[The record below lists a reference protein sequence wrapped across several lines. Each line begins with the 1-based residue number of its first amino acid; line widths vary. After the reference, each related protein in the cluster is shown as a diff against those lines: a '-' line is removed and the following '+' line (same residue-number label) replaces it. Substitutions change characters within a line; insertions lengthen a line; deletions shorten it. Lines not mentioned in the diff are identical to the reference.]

1 MPLCFGSSSC
11 CRAEVLPESRILH
24 YSCPTQILEIPA
36 VALSPFSWE
45 SWHKAA
51 HQRAYNK
58 HLNICLFI
66 QTAETWGDLFITRAG
81 SHTIEFEFP
90 PYSWWKAWTSLG
102 PSEAEQLGD
111 ILLWLQRNSFS
122 LSWKAPCDLAEDLQ
136 LHLTN
141 AFAAVVVLFKH
152 MVLQIMVP
160 LRNPSS
166 FRKCW
171 NVRWSVVSVLAYVP
185 SAFLIISCI
194 LFLYLSLISF
204 IILLLLEI

>member
-1 MPLCFGSSSC
+1 MCLC
-11 CRAEVLPESRILH
+11 ALVPAAAQVLPESRVLH
-24 YSCPTQILEIPA
+24 CSCPVQISEIPA
-36 VALSPFSWE
+36 VALSLFSWQ

-66 QTAETWGDLFITRAG
+66 QTWGDLFITRAG

-90 PYSWWKAWTSLG
+90 PYFWWKAWQIWAPT
-102 PSEAEQLGD
+102 EAEQLGD

-122 LSWKAPCDLAEDLQ
+122 LSWKAPCDLNENLQ

-141 AFAAVVVLFKH
+141 AFAAVMVLFKQK
-152 MVLQIMVP
+152 VLQIMVP
-160 LRNPSS
+160 LRNPSF

-171 NVRWSVVSVLAYVP
+171 NVRWSVISVLAYVP
-185 SAFLIISCI
+185 CAFLIINCI
-194 LFLYLSLISF
+194 
-204 IILLLLEI
+204 